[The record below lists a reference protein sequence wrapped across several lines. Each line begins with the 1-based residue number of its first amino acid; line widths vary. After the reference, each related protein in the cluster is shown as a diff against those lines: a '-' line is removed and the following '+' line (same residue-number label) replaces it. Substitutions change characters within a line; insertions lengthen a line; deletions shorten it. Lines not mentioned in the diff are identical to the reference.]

1 MDSNHFTK
9 AHTIQLQLVSKRC
22 YIKKQSIFFTNIRP
36 KNNIT
41 GSSNE
46 FLINTTEV
54 EIDQHSHHLSQY
66 VISNIRI

>member
-9 AHTIQLQLVSKRC
+9 ANTTQLQLVSKRC

-41 GSSNE
+41 GSSSE
-46 FLINTTEV
+46 FLINTIEV
-54 EIDQHSHHLSQY
+54 EIDQHSYKLSHY